1 MSHNP
6 ALQTNPV
13 PAGLPLAHSGNGAIS
28 RNSDLNQQ
36 GKQIQEL
43 VEQVGAYAD
52 PAARALLNE
61 CLEALLTLHG
71 QGLARIMEVI
81 KDAGP
86 DGQKVLDQV
95 SHDQVVRGL
104 LLIHGLHPLDLETR
118 LGQALNQVRPYME
131 SHNGNV
137 ELISLAN
144 DVATLRLQ
152 GACRTCPS
160 STVTMELTL
169 RRAIEEFCP
178 DLLGLE
184 VEDMPEPSHAGGA
197 KAP

>member
-1 MSHNP
+1 MN
-6 ALQTNPV
+6 
-13 PAGLPLAHSGNGAIS
+13 
-28 RNSDLNQQ
+28 LNQQ
-36 GKQIQEL
+36 GKRIQEL

-71 QGLARIMEVI
+71 KGLTRILEVMNE
-81 KDAGP
+81 AGP
-86 DGQKVLDQV
+86 EGQKVLDQLIR
-95 SHDQVVRGL
+95 DQVVRGL
-104 LLIHGLHPLDLETR
+104 LLIHGLHPVDLETR
-118 LGQALNQVRPYME
+118 LGQALKQVRPYME
-131 SHNGNV
+131 NHGGNV
-137 ELISLAN
+137 ELLSLTN

-152 GACRTCPS
+152 GACKTCPS

-184 VEDMPEPSHAGGA
+184 VAGMPEPAHAGDS
-197 KAP
+197 KSP